1 MELDFLN
8 STTLFFFITII
19 AIIVIIAIVTIIAN
33 VAIIVIV
40 AIIAIVTI
48 IAIVAIIAI
57 ITIIAIVVIIAI
69 IAIMM
74 MMIRMDVMKSEKLQ
88 QGLAFLPAS
97 ISYAIGTNLFG
108 PLGHRMG
115 RWGQVLLY
123 QILYLEFYLQS
134 KSINQVYSF

>member
-1 MELDFLN
+1 MDLDFVN
-8 STTLFFFITII
+8 STLFFFITIIAIVAII

-33 VAIIVIV
+33 VAILVIV

-48 IAIVAIIAI
+48 IAIVI
-57 ITIIAIVVIIAI
+57 IIAIVAI
-69 IAIMM
+69 IAKMM
-74 MMIRMDVMKSEKLQ
+74 MIIRMDVMKSEKLQ

-115 RWGQVLLY
+115 RWGRVLLY

>member
-1 MELDFLN
+1 M
-8 STTLFFFITII
+8 
-19 AIIVIIAIVTIIAN
+19 IIAIVTIIAN

-48 IAIVAIIAI
+48 IAIVI
-57 ITIIAIVVIIAI
+57 IIAIVAIIAI
-69 IAIMM
+69 IAIIAIVLIIAIIAKMM

-123 QILYLEFYLQS
+123 QILYLEFYLQIIVS
-134 KSINQVYSF
+134 QSIKFTASEV

>member
-1 MELDFLN
+1 M
-8 STTLFFFITII
+8 
-19 AIIVIIAIVTIIAN
+19 IIAIVTIIAN

-40 AIIAIVTI
+40 AIIAVVTIIAIVII

-57 ITIIAIVVIIAI
+57 IAIIAIVVIIAI
-69 IAIMM
+69 IAIMMM

-123 QILYLEFYLQS
+123 KILYLEFYLQS